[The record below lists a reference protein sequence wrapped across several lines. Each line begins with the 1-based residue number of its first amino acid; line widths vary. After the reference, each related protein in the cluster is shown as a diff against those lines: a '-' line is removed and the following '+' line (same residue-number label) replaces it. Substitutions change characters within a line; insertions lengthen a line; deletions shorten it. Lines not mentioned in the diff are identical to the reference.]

1 MDFVGGLILGLGV
14 GGIIGVVTMGLLIMS
29 KQSDPDYESEA
40 NDPDNTRMDRQDGRY
55 AGPASRP
62 TPGF

>member
-14 GGIIGVVTMGLLIMS
+14 GVVIGTVMMAALSIS
-29 KQSDPDYESEA
+29 KHADQDYESEA
-40 NDPDNTRMDRQDGRY
+40 NGPDNARMDRQDGRY

-62 TPGF
+62 TPGL

>member
-1 MDFVGGLILGLGV
+1 MEFIVGLILGLGAGV
-14 GGIIGVVTMGLLIMS
+14 MIGTVLMAALSMA
-29 KQSDPDYESEA
+29 KHADRDYESEL